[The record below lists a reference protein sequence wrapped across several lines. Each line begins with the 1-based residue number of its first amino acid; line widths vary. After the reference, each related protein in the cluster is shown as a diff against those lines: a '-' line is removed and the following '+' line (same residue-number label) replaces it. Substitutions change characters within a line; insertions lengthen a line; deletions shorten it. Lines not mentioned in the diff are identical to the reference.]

1 MGRMC
6 AGVWRIRPPSVLSR
20 ESEPCTTVS
29 VHSSAGQACLG
40 LAGPFPVISA
50 WCVLCVPSI
59 KVSAHQGQDERQRE
73 AVHIHFTILQAGSSS
88 QWVLSLLRLFQ
99 RKNPWHSSQMVP
111 RDSPGAFHR
120 HVVAYLGPES
130 RVGRN

>member
-1 MGRMC
+1 MC

-20 ESEPCTTVS
+20 ESEPCTTAS
-29 VHSSAGQACLG
+29 VHSSAGQACSG

-88 QWVLSLLRLFQ
+88 QWVLSYCVFSKEKIHGIVLRWFHVTPLELFTGM
-99 RKNPWHSSQMVP
+99 W
-111 RDSPGAFHR
+111 
-120 HVVAYLGPES
+120 
-130 RVGRN
+130 